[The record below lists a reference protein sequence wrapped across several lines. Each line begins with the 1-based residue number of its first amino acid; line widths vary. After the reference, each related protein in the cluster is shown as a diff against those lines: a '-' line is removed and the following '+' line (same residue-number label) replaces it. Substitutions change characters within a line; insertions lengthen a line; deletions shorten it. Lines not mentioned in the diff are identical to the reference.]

1 MYVLCKKL
9 DDQRKELWWQ
19 KDYMILYS
27 GHKSDKHESGTGFYI
42 SRHIMDNL
50 IEFELVNEK
59 IWKIMVYVKYYIL
72 TLISTHAP
80 IELKDEVAKEEFYS
94 SLERVYDAVPN
105 YKLKTG
111 TRGLKH

>member
-42 SRHIMDNL
+42 SSHIMD
-50 IEFELVNEK
+50 F
-59 IWKIMVYVKYYIL
+59 
-72 TLISTHAP
+72 
-80 IELKDEVAKEEFYS
+80 FYNS
-94 SLERVYDAVPN
+94 SL
-105 YKLKTG
+105 
-111 TRGLKH
+111 